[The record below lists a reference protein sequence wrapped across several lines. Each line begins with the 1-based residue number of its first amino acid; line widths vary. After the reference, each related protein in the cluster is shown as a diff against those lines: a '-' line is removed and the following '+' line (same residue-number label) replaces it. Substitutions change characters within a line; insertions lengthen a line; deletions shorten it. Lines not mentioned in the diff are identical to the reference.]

1 MCQVLDVCEMT
12 GLTPKKVKRK
22 SNYTMI
28 YQNVLFLGQNKG
40 PNSKKKNVKKG
51 VTLISVIQNY
61 IVESDLKYL
70 VKENKSSMNWL
81 I

>member
-12 GLTPKKVKRK
+12 GLPPKKVKRK

-28 YQNVLFLGQNKG
+28 YQNVLFLGQNKDHS
-40 PNSKKKNVKKG
+40 SKKIVKKV
-51 VTLISVIQNY
+51 VTLISGIQNY
-61 IVESDLKYL
+61 FGGEIPGQSKQ
-70 VKENKSSMNWL
+70 